1 MLRHSTIALALVL
14 LPLLGGGCETDQ
26 SVLFQSGEDQARL
39 RAMQSRRFDTTDEQM
54 VLRAIIGT
62 MMDLGFVL
70 DDANAPLGIV
80 SATKLQSYT
89 TIRLTATVQD
99 RPGSIIVRVSAQQG
113 LSPIEDP
120 EAYREFFRSL
130 SKSMFLEAH
139 DVE

>member
-1 MLRHSTIALALVL
+1 MLRHTTVAMALVL

-26 SVLFQSGEDQARL
+26 SVLFQPGEDQARL

-70 DDANAPLGIV
+70 DDANAPLGII
-80 SATKLQSYT
+80 SATKLQNYSS
-89 TIRLTATVQD
+89 IRLTSTVQG
-99 RPGSIIVRVSAQQG
+99 RPGSIIVRVSAQRG
-113 LSPIEDP
+113 LTPVDDP
-120 EAYREFFRSL
+120 EAYREFFRAL